1 MLNIKKKLAVSYLQR
16 NATLVLQL
24 VSSLILAR
32 LLSPAEIGIFAI
44 GSVAVSFLHVLRDL
58 GISGYIVQEKE
69 LSTERIRT
77 AQGFMWVTSSTLAL
91 VVFLAAVPFG
101 HFYNEE
107 GVTDV
112 LRVLAVNTLL
122 LPVGAITIGLMSR
135 RMEFERLF
143 VLNVSSAVVQAGAS
157 ILLAALGYGFMS
169 LAWGSLAGG
178 LTTALIAAAFRDRD
192 QPWIPSFSERKRVFA
207 GCSRLSGSSIL
218 YELGLSGPELICGR
232 SLGFEAVAFYG
243 KAQGAAMLLL
253 RALVDSIVPVAV
265 SYYSH
270 CSRSDISLKE
280 PYLRALS
287 CLSVVALPAFACLA
301 VLAGPVIDLL
311 YGDQWL
317 AATVPLQIATSGAAM
332 IALANVAGAVLVG
345 SGRAGDNF
353 ALHAVFQPAKIVL
366 ALLAAQAGLIWIVI
380 AVAAADIGISLASI
394 LRVNRIFKV
403 SWSECFSAVSPSIGL
418 AVIEGLI
425 SWAILSVG
433 REQALGSATIL
444 VAAALIII
452 TSWALALFAIKHALV
467 ADFIKRRA

>member
-218 YELGLSGPELICGR
+218 YEI
-232 SLGFEAVAFYG
+232 
-243 KAQGAAMLLL
+243 
-253 RALVDSIVPVAV
+253 
-265 SYYSH
+265 
-270 CSRSDISLKE
+270 
-280 PYLRALS
+280 
-287 CLSVVALPAFACLA
+287 
-301 VLAGPVIDLL
+301 
-311 YGDQWL
+311 
-317 AATVPLQIATSGAAM
+317 
-332 IALANVAGAVLVG
+332 
-345 SGRAGDNF
+345 GRA
-353 ALHAVFQPAKIVL
+353 HV
-366 ALLAAQAGLIWIVI
+366 
-380 AVAAADIGISLASI
+380 
-394 LRVNRIFKV
+394 
-403 SWSECFSAVSPSIGL
+403 
-418 AVIEGLI
+418 
-425 SWAILSVG
+425 
-433 REQALGSATIL
+433 
-444 VAAALIII
+444 
-452 TSWALALFAIKHALV
+452 
-467 ADFIKRRA
+467 